1 MSIRIYRI
9 ATDYQTL
16 ILSAGVV
23 LIGFILLFLSKYPVW
38 PPTMDMFLSIVGE
51 LGGILIAAGVVAF
64 LWEKS
69 AKRSFFEEIMEKI
82 KLAEQVRDLGL
93 VTITTKAY
101 REVDWPE
108 LFRNVRELDM
118 CFAYARTWRH
128 MNTLYL
134 QDLASRS
141 DVRIRL
147 IIPDPEN
154 VEIIKELSRRF
165 EMTPDELKSQI
176 NEAKAEFDE
185 IFNDNCKAK
194 YSLWYLLTT
203 PVFSFYRF
211 DNTAIITLQR
221 YGKYKGGLPSF
232 EVKKGGELYQF
243 IENELDFILD
253 EKNGMAKPITKLQ
266 SLR

>member
-1 MSIRIYRI
+1 MSIKIFRK

-16 ILSAGVV
+16 ILSAGVM
-23 LIGFILLFLSKYPVW
+23 LIGFMLLFLSKYPVW
-38 PPTMDMFLSIVGE
+38 PMTIDQFLSIIGE
-51 LGGILIAAGVVAF
+51 LGAILIATGIVAF

-82 KLAEQVRDLGL
+82 KLAEQVRNSGL
-93 VTITTKAY
+93 VTVTTKAL

-108 LFRNVRELDM
+108 LFKNARELDM

-128 MNTLYL
+128 MNTLSL

-154 VEIIKELSRRF
+154 VKIIEELSRRF
-165 EMTPDELKSQI
+165 EMTPDELKNQI
-176 NEAKAEFDE
+176 NESIAELND
-185 IFNDNCKAK
+185 IFNENCKAK

-221 YGKYKGGLPSF
+221 YGKYRGGLPSF
-232 EVKKGGELYQF
+232 EVKKGGDLYQF
-243 IENELDFILD
+243 IENELNFILD
-253 EKNGMAKPITKLQ
+253 EKNGLAKPINKLQ
-266 SLR
+266 